1 MANVSSVGIGSGVL
15 TSDLIDQL
23 VAAERAPTET
33 RLDLKQE
40 SVTAELSLFGQIQSA
55 VTDLRLPSRNLANP
69 DTFNQLT
76 AVSNSSAFTVTTDS
90 KAVAGTYALEVS
102 SLAKSQ
108 SLSTAVF
115 ADRDNTSIGAGT
127 LDITIAGKT
136 TAISI
141 NSSND
146 TLDGVAAAINAEAG
160 LAATASVLNTGSG
173 FQLVI
178 SSDETGATNAID
190 ISVTDTGDGGNTDAQ
205 GLSQLAFNSTTQN
218 LTENQA
224 ASDAAFLFNGIAVTR
239 SSNTVDDLIEG
250 LNFTLTGTNAGAPSA
265 IEVERNTD
273 FVIEKVE
280 EFIEAYNSLRTLFV
294 ENSQV
299 DPNNP
304 AGAGILVGDAATR
317 TISNQ
322 IRSVLSSAIQGL
334 GNGSARSL
342 AEIGITTNKDSGNL
356 ELNEP
361 RLRTSFTDDPQAVA
375 GIFAEQGRTSDNQ
388 ISFLGAGINT
398 APGTYD
404 ISISQL
410 ATKGTFTGAASI
422 AATTLIDTDN
432 DTFSL
437 AVDGVNSGVINLTA
451 GSYNQTDLLA
461 EIQTQLNVD
470 ANLRAAG
477 VSVLVGYDASNQLTF
492 TSSSFGRNSAVNVQ
506 AVDTNTSSTLGLA
519 VGQGIDGL
527 DVAGT
532 INGVAATGNGQVL
545 SAATG
550 DKSSNIR
557 IEVSGGALGNRGS
570 VTYSE
575 GVGEQLV
582 DLITNFLDADGVITS
597 KNDRLNAELE
607 LIAVSRQQLDIRVQS
622 IEERLIREFTAAD
635 ILVNRLNSTQD
646 FISAQ
651 LDAIVASNNQDN

>member
-55 VTDLRLPSRNLANP
+55 VTDLRLPSRNLANA
-69 DTFNQLT
+69 DTFNQLN

-190 ISVTDTGDGGNTDAQ
+190 ISVTDTGDGDNTDAL

-250 LNFTLTGTNAGAPSA
+250 LNFTLTGTNAGAPST

-375 GIFAEQGRTSDNQ
+375 GIFAEQGRTSDSQ

-410 ATKGTFTGAASI
+410 ATKGAFTGAASI

-437 AVDGVNSGVINLTA
+437 AVDGVNSGAINLTA

-519 VGQGIDGL
+519 VSQGIDGL

>member
-55 VTDLRLPSRNLANP
+55 VTDLRLPSRNLANA
-69 DTFNQLT
+69 DTFNQLN

-190 ISVTDTGDGGNTDAQ
+190 ISVTDTGDGDNTDAL

-250 LNFTLTGTNAGAPSA
+250 LNFTLTGTNAGAPST

-375 GIFAEQGRTSDNQ
+375 GIFAEQGRTSDSQ

-410 ATKGTFTGAASI
+410 ATKGAFTGAASI

-437 AVDGVNSGVINLTA
+437 AVDGVNSGAINLTA

-461 EIQTQLNVD
+461 EIQTQLNDD

-477 VSVLVGYDASNQLTF
+477 VNVLVGYDVSNQLTF

>member
-1 MANVSSVGIGSGVL
+1 
-15 TSDLIDQL
+15 
-23 VAAERAPTET
+23 
-33 RLDLKQE
+33 
-40 SVTAELSLFGQIQSA
+40 
-55 VTDLRLPSRNLANP
+55 
-69 DTFNQLT
+69 
-76 AVSNSSAFTVTTDS
+76 
-90 KAVAGTYALEVS
+90 
-102 SLAKSQ
+102 
-108 SLSTAVF
+108 
-115 ADRDNTSIGAGT
+115 
-127 LDITIAGKT
+127 
-136 TAISI
+136 
-141 NSSND
+141 
-146 TLDGVAAAINAEAG
+146 
-160 LAATASVLNTGSG
+160 
-173 FQLVI
+173 
-178 SSDETGATNAID
+178 
-190 ISVTDTGDGGNTDAQ
+190 
-205 GLSQLAFNSTTQN
+205 
-218 LTENQA
+218 
-224 ASDAAFLFNGIAVTR
+224 
-239 SSNTVDDLIEG
+239 
-250 LNFTLTGTNAGAPSA
+250 
-265 IEVERNTD
+265 
-273 FVIEKVE
+273 
-280 EFIEAYNSLRTLFV
+280 
-294 ENSQV
+294 
-299 DPNNP
+299 
-304 AGAGILVGDAATR
+304 
-317 TISNQ
+317 
-322 IRSVLSSAIQGL
+322 VLSSAIQGL

-422 AATTLIDTDN
+422 VATTLIDTDN

-461 EIQTQLNVD
+461 EIQTQLNDD

-477 VSVLVGYDASNQLTF
+477 VNVLVGYDVSNQLTF

>member
-69 DTFNQLT
+69 DTFNQLN

-190 ISVTDTGDGGNTDAQ
+190 ISVTDTGDGDNTDAQ

-250 LNFTLTGTNAGAPSA
+250 LNFTLTGTNAGAPST

-273 FVIEKVE
+273 FVIAKVE

-356 ELNEP
+356 ELNES

-375 GIFAEQGRTSDNQ
+375 GIFAEQGRTSDSQ

-404 ISISQL
+404 INISQL
-410 ATKGTFTGAASI
+410 ATKGAFTGAASI

-461 EIQTQLNVD
+461 EIQTQLNDD